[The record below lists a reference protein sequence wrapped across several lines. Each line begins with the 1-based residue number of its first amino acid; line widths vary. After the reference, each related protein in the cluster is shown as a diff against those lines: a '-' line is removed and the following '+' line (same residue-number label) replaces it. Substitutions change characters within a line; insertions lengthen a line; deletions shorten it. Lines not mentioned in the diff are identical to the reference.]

1 MIYDYVPIPLK
12 SLDVRTALACLSA
25 RPSIKSLLTKIGFYS
40 FIPPPPLLLHSQG
53 RQLVTKKTMATPQPL
68 SSIEV
73 NHDFSISKS
82 PEKPSDETYGYTE
95 HKELSIPASE
105 SLTYDYVDVEPDI
118 HWRTYVAL
126 VTMFLLNYVA
136 VISLQAPPAVVSLR
150 TLSFSSP
157 FSPFSD
163 DCAPL
168 DYRQ

>member
-1 MIYDYVPIPLK
+1 MLGQ
-12 SLDVRTALACLSA
+12 LWLACLPVQVSKVFSRKSA
-25 RPSIKSLLTKIGFYS
+25 STLSSPPS
-40 FIPPPPLLLHSQG
+40 PLLLHSQG

-73 NHDFSISKS
+73 NHNFSISKS

-95 HKELSIPASE
+95 HKELSTPASE

-157 FSPFSD
+157 FFTILRRL
-163 DCAPL
+163 CTFRL
-168 DYRQ
+168 